1 MNFFGS
7 PGCRHLVICICAPP
21 GSFALLPV
29 TPSKYRIAQQKPS
42 NGIVE
47 NVMQTIYNAMFG
59 KKKNVDNRTST
70 STADLENPSAHSS
83 SATVQS
89 TTLQKENKDWD
100 LIKQQVSGANY
111 KELKLL
117 GREGFPDALRPWIWA
132 KITKVDS
139 LAVHERNYDAA
150 LRRTFGG
157 RVPVTQ
163 FQPPSFGAVLPKQV
177 NNNPLSLT
185 NEQALHYKYLLCI
198 IGHDSPHL
206 EFIPMLPAVTMLLVK
221 EIQDNSTILGC
232 IKALI
237 KGHQKD
243 TGWSYIPV
251 QKRDNVL
258 MDRILL
264 DLVAQFI
271 PSLAKHL
278 KRLRQQDP
286 EWTSDA
292 MSYLLSGLFIGILEL
307 ESVVRVFD
315 CFVVEGSKVLMRF
328 ALACLMLKQSEL
340 LACKTPAEFDACL
353 LKSMQPHSEQT
364 FKTLSKTAL
373 KKISFSRK
381 ILFKFRERHRRM
393 SLDAYDSED
402 RRMMLHRPLP
412 HIKEHPSYFLNDSD
426 WQVLWSWIPLRFRLM
441 SLELVFTTAEHGL
454 NLGTLYQKCEA
465 FEPTL
470 LVIETGTKAK
480 IGAFLSRCLKQRE
493 QADTFFGT
501 GETFVFSLSNTDKPD
516 TPSIYHWHYYH
527 AVTSFILATNDML
540 AIGGSAGAKET
551 GFGLW
556 FERDMRVVYSSPC
569 NTFKNES
576 LLGGSLRRDDILNLE
591 VFKFV

>member
-1 MNFFGS
+1 MHSDHGFGQK
-7 PGCRHLVICICAPP
+7 
-21 GSFALLPV
+21 LP
-29 TPSKYRIAQQKPS
+29 KW
-42 NGIVE
+42 
-47 NVMQTIYNAMFG
+47 
-59 KKKNVDNRTST
+59 
-70 STADLENPSAHSS
+70 NP
-83 SATVQS
+83 
-89 TTLQKENKDWD
+89 
-100 LIKQQVSGANY
+100 
-111 KELKLL
+111 
-117 GREGFPDALRPWIWA
+117 FLR
-132 KITKVDS
+132 
-139 LAVHERNYDAA
+139 HERNYDAA

-157 RVPVTQ
+157 RIPVTQ

-177 NNNPLSLT
+177 NSNPLDLT

-221 EIQDNSTILGC
+221 KVQDKSIILGC
-232 IKALI
+232 IRALI

-243 TGWSYIPV
+243 TGWSYIPS
-251 QKRDNVL
+251 QRKDNML
-258 MDRILL
+258 MDRVLL
-264 DLVAQFI
+264 DLITQFI

-278 KRLRQQDP
+278 KKLRQQDP

-292 MSYLLSGLFIGILEL
+292 MSYLLSGLFVGILEL

-328 ALACLMLKQSEL
+328 ALACLMVKQDEL
-340 LACKTPAEFDACL
+340 LTCKTPIEFDACL
-353 LKSMQPHSEQT
+353 LKPMQSRREQT
-364 FKTLSKTAL
+364 FKVLSKTAL
-373 KKISFSRK
+373 KKISFSRR

-402 RRMMLHRPLP
+402 RKMMLHRPLP
-412 HIKEHPSYFLNDSD
+412 HIKEHSSYFLNDSD
-426 WQVLWSWIPLRFRLM
+426 WQVIWSWIPLRFRLM
-441 SLELVFTTAEHGL
+441 SLELAFTTAEHGL
-454 NLGTLYQKCEA
+454 NLGTLYERCEK
-465 FEPTL
+465 FEPIL

-501 GETFVFSLSNTDKPD
+501 GETFIFCLSNNDKPD
-516 TPSIYHWHYYH
+516 TPNIYHWHYYH
-527 AVTSFILATNDML
+527 TATSFIMATNDMM
-540 AIGGSAGAKET
+540 AIGGSTTSTKET

-569 NTFKNES
+569 DTFKNES
-576 LLGGSLRRDDILNLE
+576 LLGKSLRRDEIVSLE